1 MDYKSLEA
9 DDRSEDNCSVSPE
22 QNERNYTVN
31 TKYLNGTSSQTE
43 SDSETSAR
51 QKDIDTQID
60 IDTDTDSC
68 NSEYALSPAVLPLL
82 ETREASPPRSYKVRP
97 AVRAVC
103 PATLRAPS
111 PIAPIWREY
120 EMSPSEEPTMAVC
133 PATLRAPSP
142 IAHIQVEESPMREYV
157 MLPSEEPTMAVCPA
171 TLRAPSPIA
180 HIQVE
185 ESPMREYDMRPPEK
199 PQMRVCPATLNT
211 LGSEPRMA
219 ICPATLHETRF
230 LEKKLEPVDIEF
242 LPKQEIEMEEMSVV
256 EMIND
261 KLVDPGALEYA
272 IAAPEIEYDTPVIQ
286 ADGKGMLKS
295 EMPSYPKYFDVV
307 YAAHITK
314 DYQNLKR
321 LNEKFK
327 DSKLEVNL
335 PCENDWRPL
344 QLAAA
349 LGDTEIVR
357 ILCEHKEIDIAAEDR
372 DKDTALHAAS
382 HWDHTEVIKTILDTG
397 RKRELCIG
405 DLINQR
411 NNKNETPFS
420 YAVSRFNKKS
430 CELMTDNIPDLGITY
445 KQAYPGRLPGDNF
458 RGEVGDFNGSF
469 AKLRRMDAVDKFNKL
484 NEHIIEFHQKDNPR
498 GESPINDMIRKM
510 PDMVTK
516 ILDKSIMTTKY
527 AVLIEDLNSNDF
539 REEDIHRV
547 VVDFGALEKFEE
559 YEKKDRGDEEE
570 TGGGLIPNH
579 YKYGSNPLQTMTK
592 VSRDLDLLVHPVV
605 EALIITKWERF
616 ARTFFYIFTFL
627 FYLIFF
633 GILMAYQA
641 FQITPFVLLEN
652 GTIYRSWIENSSH
665 TCDRFPDGCFEEKS
679 RESVFLGY
687 ILMVLSSIRLLLELF
702 DIFDHCNVEKS
713 KKLLKKLPKS
723 DPEKSTNKFTTGCS
737 LVFTSIKCWFG
748 GLLIYLSSPEN
759 YLEIL
764 LYSSTLVFSMDV
776 LDPDTAMTPER
787 WQIGT
792 LSVLAGF
799 INLLLILQVFPKI
812 GIYIIMF
819 FKIAWTFLSN
829 ILILLLYFII
839 AFGVIFHML
848 LGHTS
853 IFRLAV
859 SGESI
864 FKTLSAGVSGI
875 EYDDYGE
882 QELVFNIATL
892 VGLIV
897 FALFVQVLFLNLA
910 TGLAIED
917 VTLIRD
923 GAEKAMNA
931 IQIKHIYDAER
942 VLSAMRI
949 NLFEKR
955 FQNMPAR
962 KFKLKTIKD
971 IEQLSVG

>member
-9 DDRSEDNCSVSPE
+9 DNQSEDNCSASPE
-22 QNERNYTVN
+22 QTKRNYTVN

-43 SDSETSAR
+43 SDSETPAR

-68 NSEYALSPAVLPLL
+68 NSEYALSPAVLREPLL

-142 IAHIQVEESPMREYV
+142 IAHILVEQSPMHEY
-157 MLPSEEPTMAVCPA
+157 A
-171 TLRAPSPIA
+171 
-180 HIQVE
+180 
-185 ESPMREYDMRPPEK
+185 
-199 PQMRVCPATLNT
+199 LNT
-211 LGSEPRMA
+211 LEYVEPREAEISLLPEREVTVHHEPKPIFHDSEPRMA

-230 LEKKLEPVDIEF
+230 LEMKSEPVEVDF
-242 LPKQEIEMEEMSVV
+242 LPKQEMELKEISVV
-256 EMIND
+256 EMISVE
-261 KLVDPGALEYA
+261 KIVDPGALEY
-272 IAAPEIEYDTPVIQ
+272 AAPEIEYDTPVIQ

-382 HWDHTEVIKTILDTG
+382 HWDHTEVIKTILDNG

-579 YKYGSNPLQTMTK
+579 YKYGSNPLQTMAK

-652 GTIYRSWIENSSH
+652 GTIFRSWIENSSH
-665 TCDRFPDGCFEEKS
+665 TCDRFPDGCFEKKS

-713 KKLLKKLPKS
+713 KKLPKKLPKS

-859 SGESI
+859 SRESI

-875 EYDDYGE
+875 EYDDYGD

-917 VTLIRD
+917 VTMIRD

-942 VLSAMRI
+942 VLSTMRI

>member
-9 DDRSEDNCSVSPE
+9 DDQSEDNASASPE
-22 QNERNYTVN
+22 QNKRKHTVN
-31 TKYLNGTSSQTE
+31 PKYLNGTSSQTE
-43 SDSETSAR
+43 SDSETSAG
-51 QKDIDTQID
+51 QKDNETKID
-60 IDTDTDSC
+60 IDSDTDVSD
-68 NSEYALSPAVLPLL
+68 YGLSPAALREPLL
-82 ETREASPPRSYKVRP
+82 PEPLVETREASSVKPYTLCRG
-97 AVRAVC
+97 VC

-111 PIAPIWREY
+111 PIELVQVEQSPIL
-120 EMSPSEEPTMAVC
+120 EMLPPEEPMMAVC
-133 PATLRAPSP
+133 PATLSTPGYVEPRVAEISFLPEREVTMYCEQEP
-142 IAHIQVEESPMREYV
+142 ILHVS
-157 MLPSEEPTMAVCPA
+157 EPT
-171 TLRAPSPIA
+171 
-180 HIQVE
+180 
-185 ESPMREYDMRPPEK
+185 
-199 PQMRVCPATLNT
+199 
-211 LGSEPRMA
+211 MA
-219 ICPATLHETRF
+219 ICPATLHETHFR
-230 LEKKLEPVDIEF
+230 EMESEPVGIEF
-242 LPKQEIEMEEMSVV
+242 LPKQEMEMEEMSVV
-256 EMIND
+256 EMITEE
-261 KLVDPGALEYA
+261 VDPGALDYA
-272 IAAPEIEYDTPVIQ
+272 ALIPHIEK
-286 ADGKGMLKS
+286 DGKQVLES
-295 EMPSYPKYFDVV
+295 EIPSNFKYYDVV

-314 DYQNLKR
+314 DYQKLKR
-321 LNEKFK
+321 LNELFK

-335 PCENDWRPL
+335 PGENEWRPL

-357 ILCEHKEIDIAAEDR
+357 LLCEHKEIDIAAADR
-372 DKDTALHAAS
+372 DNDTALHAAS

-397 RKRELCIG
+397 RRRKCRIG

-411 NNKNETPFS
+411 NKENETPFS

-430 CELMTDNIPDLGITY
+430 CELMTDNIPDLGVTY

-458 RGEVGDFNGSF
+458 NGEVGDFNGSF
-469 AKLRRMDAVDKFNKL
+469 GKLRRMDAVDKFNKL
-484 NEHIIEFHQKDNPR
+484 NEHIIEFHQKENPR

-510 PDMVTK
+510 PEMVTK
-516 ILDKSIMTTKY
+516 ILNKSIMTTKY
-527 AVLIEDLNSNDF
+527 AVLIEDLKSNDF
-539 REEDIHRV
+539 CEEDIHRV
-547 VVDFGALEKFEE
+547 IVDFGALEKFDE
-559 YEKKDRGDEEE
+559 YDKKDRGIEEE
-570 TGGGLIPNH
+570 TGGSLIPNH
-579 YKYGSNPLQTMTK
+579 YKYGSHPLQTMTK

-616 ARTFFYIFTFL
+616 ARTFFYIFIFL

-633 GILMAYQA
+633 DILMAYQA
-641 FQITPFVLLEN
+641 VQITPFVLLGN
-652 GTIYRSWIENSSH
+652 GTICRSWIQNSSH
-665 TCDRFPDGCFEEKS
+665 TCDEFPDGCFEEKS

-713 KKLLKKLPKS
+713 EKLPKS
-723 DPEKSTNKFTTGCS
+723 DPEKSPNKFTSGCS
-737 LVFTSIKCWFG
+737 LVFTNIKCWSG

-764 LYSSTLVFSMDV
+764 LYSCSLVFSMDV
-776 LDPDTAMTPER
+776 LDPDTAMTPIC

-923 GAEKAMNA
+923 GAKKAMNA

-949 NLFEKR
+949 NVFEKR

-971 IEQLSVG
+971 IELLSVGRTT